1 MYVARLNTS
10 DDAATRQ
17 EVCVVSR
24 SEEVTRD
31 VSGVDR
37 EVVVRCVAKRGVVKR
52 LHAACRVTRRRE

>member
-17 EVCVVSR
+17 EVCAVSR

-37 EVVVRCVAKRGVVKR
+37 EVEVR
-52 LHAACRVTRRRE
+52 